1 MTAFIHKQIHIPL
14 QKKTSSGHVG
24 MSEDLKTSHDHMI
37 ICFFVNPLTKTM
49 KNGSIPS
56 NYAVWLL
63 GIPIMSGQHPQ

>member
-1 MTAFIHKQIHIPL
+1 
-14 QKKTSSGHVG
+14 

-37 ICFFVNPLTKTM
+37 IVFFVNPLTKTM

-56 NYAVWLL
+56 NYAVWLR